1 MYALLKR
8 IRLVEWLMLAITAG
22 CQLLWTW
29 SNSSADPLYIAS
41 FICLGLAAVII
52 IRVPRKTDSWQTIAL
67 YVAQGALYAVAM
79 STGTFRLYGLIFLL
93 LALKLALLSSTRA
106 TVILA
111 SSLFLSH
118 ASAHLISQHFYKTG
132 MHAIV
137 RDGPLFATIN
147 FVEAQ
152 IISATL
158 YVAVILFARA
168 AMAEQMSRRKANR
181 LTKEVEAMAVAVE
194 RGRIVRDVHDGV
206 GHSLTS
212 LNIQLELTAKFLED
226 NQRKDEARQSLE
238 ISRKIA
244 VSALADLRRALKA
257 IHDDDIN
264 LADAVQSIAQ
274 RIKEQGQISFDIDID
289 DASLSTAARHNLLLV
304 VKECLTNIQKHSE
317 ASTVQIHLASQ
328 AGKAELVV
336 TDNGHG
342 FESADK
348 ADGLG
353 IKGMHERIASLGGT
367 FAIHSDPGKGTQ
379 VLISLPT

>member
-244 VSALADLRRALKA
+244 VSALADLRRA
-257 IHDDDIN
+257 
-264 LADAVQSIAQ
+264 VQSIAQ